1 MTNHHRL
8 EEVIKKWMKDSTCE
22 MTWKN
27 IHEVVK
33 ELQSIDGASDLNFV
47 LILVAIFCPF
57 TWNLRW
63 INYYNK
69 QWNNYKTKLSIFEF
83 LISFV
88 FGCYSKS
95 LNFNY
100 SGIFLFE
107 KKSSFACFSSLIKS
121 ILCYHSAIAGQT
133 IEGSSHFTYFY
144 LSF

>member
-57 TWNLRW
+57 T
-63 INYYNK
+63 
-69 QWNNYKTKLSIFEF
+69 
-83 LISFV
+83 
-88 FGCYSKS
+88 
-95 LNFNY
+95 
-100 SGIFLFE
+100 
-107 KKSSFACFSSLIKS
+107 
-121 ILCYHSAIAGQT
+121 
-133 IEGSSHFTYFY
+133 
-144 LSF
+144 